1 MRSLFYPVEASVFG
15 PAWVPAG
22 FRAEPER
29 DRLIISP
36 PGQGGRPLVFW
47 QAFLPPG
54 EAFFRGV
61 VSNFLASFNLMLRKK
76 NLQIESFFGHLA
88 TLSTCVFKSIHGELT
103 VFNNL

>member
-36 PGQGGRPLVFW
+36 PGQGGRRLVSW

-54 EAFFRGV
+54 EAFF
-61 VSNFLASFNLMLRKK
+61 
-76 NLQIESFFGHLA
+76 
-88 TLSTCVFKSIHGELT
+88 
-103 VFNNL
+103 